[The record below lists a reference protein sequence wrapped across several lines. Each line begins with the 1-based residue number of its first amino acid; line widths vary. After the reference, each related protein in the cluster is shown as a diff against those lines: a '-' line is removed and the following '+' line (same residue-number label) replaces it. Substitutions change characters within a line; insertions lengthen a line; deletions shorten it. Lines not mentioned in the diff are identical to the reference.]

1 MKRDF
6 LMRRMSYNNTHKT
19 IKYIILFQYLTLIF
33 DKFSHVKYH
42 GQYFLFA
49 KYAEICMNRKLNVPM
64 TRETSTAKHII
75 NINGTSQSNFSKQE
89 NIKWYIAPIEVE
101 SINSSEMTVLCSIL
115 QRGLFPP
122 PPNAF

>member
-1 MKRDF
+1 M
-6 LMRRMSYNNTHKT
+6 
-19 IKYIILFQYLTLIF
+19 
-33 DKFSHVKYH
+33 
-42 GQYFLFA
+42 FA
-49 KYAEICMNRKLNVPM
+49 KYAEICMNRKLSVPM